1 MRLTHVSL
9 WMPSKRSWPLKL
21 QLLRKGVIELEDELK
36 TPYLDQYT
44 DNLTAKV
51 TKKSDDYQVYGRNK
65 EVQSVIISL
74 LRRTKNNPILV
85 GEAGVGKSAIV
96 EGITLA
102 ILRGQVPEP
111 LKGLTVRSLELSSLM
126 SEDDEGFIAKFKKII
141 EEMVATRGHNLL
153 FVDEFHTIIGAG
165 SQNGQALDAGNV
177 IKPVLARGD
186 IQLIGATTL
195 DEFHE
200 YIETDRALE
209 RRMQPVMVEEP
220 TISQAITII
229 EQAKV
234 IYEKFHGIQISSD
247 AVHQAIRLSVR
258 YLTDRFLPDKAFDL
272 IDEAATIAS
281 VEGKSKVTEKD
292 IAQVLKDKTGIPVTT
307 ILKGDQERLEG
318 FKERLMNRVKGQ
330 EDAIEA
336 VVDAVTI
343 AQAGLQNEKRPL
355 ASFLF
360 LGPTGVGKTELAKAI
375 AEALF
380 DDEAAM
386 IRFDMSEYK
395 QKEDVTKLIGN
406 RATRIKGQ
414 LTEGVKQKPYCVL
427 LLDEIEKAHSEV
439 MDLFLQVLD
448 DGRLTD
454 SSGRLISFKNT
465 IVIMTT
471 NIGAKKIINKWELKG
486 NFKDL
491 TDRDRKQFEKS
502 MDSELQNEFRPE
514 FLNRIENKLIF
525 NLLERDVIEKIA
537 EKNLS
542 EIADRMKRQNLTLSY
557 EPSLIQ
563 YLSDVGTDVKNGAR
577 PLERLMKRK
586 VLAPISV
593 KSLQLDKSKQG
604 YNVHLWVEGRA
615 PDGNHRQEQRQIH
628 MEIEGERDNFFS

>member
-1 MRLTHVSL
+1 
-9 WMPSKRSWPLKL
+9 MPSKRSWPLKL

-85 GEAGVGKSAIV
+85 GEAGVGKTAIV
-96 EGITLA
+96 EGLTLA

-153 FVDEFHTIIGAG
+153 FVDEFHTIVGAG

-220 TISQAITII
+220 TIPQAITII

-281 VEGKSKVTEKD
+281 TEGKSKVTEKD

-318 FKERLMNRVKGQ
+318 FKEKLMNRVKGQ

-395 QKEDVTKLIGN
+395 QKEDVTKLIGS

-604 YNVHLWVEGRA
+604 YNVHLWVEGQA

>member
-1 MRLTHVSL
+1 M
-9 WMPSKRSWPLKL
+9 
-21 QLLRKGVIELEDELK
+21 IEVEDELK
-36 TPYLDQYT
+36 TPYLDKYT

-51 TKKSDDYQVYGRNK
+51 AKKSDDYQIYGRDK
-65 EVQSVIISL
+65 EVQAVIISL

-85 GEAGVGKSAIV
+85 GEAGVGKTAIV
-96 EGITLA
+96 EGLTLA
-102 ILRGQVPEP
+102 IVREQVPES

-126 SEDDEGFIAKFKKII
+126 SEDDGGFIAKFKKII

-153 FVDEFHTIIGAG
+153 FVDEFHTIVGAG
-165 SQNGQALDAGNV
+165 GQVGQALDAGNV

-195 DEFHE
+195 DEFHD
-200 YIETDRALE
+200 YVETDRALE

-220 TISQAITII
+220 MIPQAITII
-229 EQAKV
+229 DQAKG
-234 IYEKFHGIQISSD
+234 IYENFHGIQISSE
-247 AVHQAIRLSVR
+247 AVRQAVRLSVR
-258 YLTDRFLPDKAFDL
+258 YITDRFLPDKAFDL
-272 IDEAATIAS
+272 IDEASTIAS
-281 VEGKSKVTEKD
+281 ATGKDSVSDEN

-307 ILKGDQERLEG
+307 ILKGDQERLDG
-318 FKERLMNRVKGQ
+318 FREKLMDRVKGQ

-343 AQAGLQNEKRPL
+343 AQAGLQDENKPIS
-355 ASFLF
+355 SFLF
-360 LGPTGVGKTELAKAI
+360 LGATGVGKTELAKAI

-380 DDEAAM
+380 DDEDAM
-386 IRFDMSEYK
+386 IRFDMSEFK
-395 QKEDVTKLIGN
+395 KKEDVSKLIGN
-406 RATRIKGQ
+406 RETRTKGQ
-414 LTEGVKQKPYCVL
+414 LTEGVKRKPYSVL
-427 LLDEIEKAHSEV
+427 LLDEVEKAHSEV

-454 SSGRLISFKNT
+454 SSGRLVSFKNV

-486 NFKDL
+486 SFSQL
-491 TDRDRKQFEKS
+491 TERERLQFEKS

-514 FLNRIENKLIF
+514 FLNRIENKIIF
-525 NLLERDVIEKIA
+525 NLLERNVIEEIA

-542 EIADRMKRQNLTLSY
+542 KISDRMKRQNLTLSY

-577 PLERLMKRK
+577 PLERLIKRK
-586 VLAPISV
+586 VLAPISA
-593 KSLQLDKSKQG
+593 KSLTLDKRTQN
-604 YNVHLWVEGRA
+604 YNVHLWVEGKA
-615 PDGNHRQEQRQIH
+615 PDGQHRKDLRQIQLDV
-628 MEIEGERDNFFS
+628 EGEMDSFFS

>member
-1 MRLTHVSL
+1 M
-9 WMPSKRSWPLKL
+9 
-21 QLLRKGVIELEDELK
+21 IEVENEVK
-36 TPYLDQYT
+36 TPYLDKYT
-44 DNLTAKV
+44 DNLSAKV
-51 TKKSDDYQVYGRNK
+51 AKKSDDYQVYGRDK
-65 EVQSVIISL
+65 EVQAVIISL

-85 GEAGVGKSAIV
+85 GEAGVGKTAIV
-96 EGITLA
+96 EGLTLA
-102 ILRGQVPEP
+102 ILHNQVPEA
-111 LKGLTVRSLELSSLM
+111 LQGLTVRSLELSSLM
-126 SEDDEGFIAKFKKII
+126 SEDDGGFIAKFKKII

-153 FVDEFHTIIGAG
+153 FVDEFHTIVGAG
-165 SQNGQALDAGNV
+165 SQGGQALDAGNV

-195 DEFHE
+195 DEFHD

-209 RRMQPVMVEEP
+209 RRMQSVMVEEP
-220 TISQAITII
+220 TVPQATTII
-229 EQAKV
+229 EQAKS
-234 IYEKFHGIQISSD
+234 IYESFHSIQISSD
-247 AVHQAIRLSVR
+247 AVRQAVRLSVR
-258 YLTDRFLPDKAFDL
+258 YMTDRFLPDKAFDL

-281 VEGKSKVTEKD
+281 AEGKSKVTEKD

-307 ILKGDQERLEG
+307 ILKGDQERLDG
-318 FKERLMNRVKGQ
+318 FKEKLMDRVKGQ

-336 VVDAVTI
+336 VVDAITI
-343 AQAGLQNEKRPL
+343 AQAGLQDENKPIS
-355 ASFLF
+355 SFLF

-375 AEALF
+375 AGALF

-406 RATRIKGQ
+406 RETRTKGQ
-414 LTEGVKQKPYCVL
+414 LTEGVKRKPYSVL
-427 LLDEIEKAHSEV
+427 LLDEVEKAHSEV

-471 NIGAKKIINKWELKG
+471 NVGAKKIINKWELKG

-491 TDRDRKQFEKS
+491 TDRDRQQFVKS

-537 EKNLS
+537 EKNLA
-542 EIADRMKRQNLTLSY
+542 EIGDRMKRQNLLLSY

-577 PLERLMKRK
+577 PLERLIKRK

-593 KSLQLDKSKQG
+593 KTLKLDKQKQA
-604 YNVHLWVEGRA
+604 YHVHLWVEGAA
-615 PDGNHRQEQRQIH
+615 PDSQHRKDLRQIQI
-628 MEIEGERDNFFS
+628 EIEGEIDTFFS

>member
-1 MRLTHVSL
+1 M
-9 WMPSKRSWPLKL
+9 
-21 QLLRKGVIELEDELK
+21 IEVEDELK
-36 TPYLDQYT
+36 TPYLDKYT

-51 TKKSDDYQVYGRNK
+51 AKKSDDYQIYGRDK
-65 EVQSVIISL
+65 EVQAVIISL

-85 GEAGVGKSAIV
+85 GEAGVGKTAIV
-96 EGITLA
+96 EGLTLA
-102 ILRGQVPEP
+102 IVREQVPES

-126 SEDDEGFIAKFKKII
+126 SEDDGGFIAKFKKII

-153 FVDEFHTIIGAG
+153 FVDEFHTIVGAG
-165 SQNGQALDAGNV
+165 GQAGQALDAGNV

-195 DEFHE
+195 DEFHD
-200 YIETDRALE
+200 YVETDRALE

-220 TISQAITII
+220 MIPQAITII
-229 EQAKV
+229 DQAKG
-234 IYEKFHGIQISSD
+234 IYENFHGIQISSE
-247 AVHQAIRLSVR
+247 AVRQAVRLSVR
-258 YLTDRFLPDKAFDL
+258 YITDRFLPDKAFDL
-272 IDEAATIAS
+272 IDEASTIAS
-281 VEGKSKVTEKD
+281 VIGKDSVSDEN

-307 ILKGDQERLEG
+307 ILKGDQERLDG
-318 FKERLMNRVKGQ
+318 FREKLMDRVKGQ

-343 AQAGLQNEKRPL
+343 AQAGLQDENKPIS
-355 ASFLF
+355 SFLF
-360 LGPTGVGKTELAKAI
+360 LGATGVGKTELAKAI

-380 DDEAAM
+380 DDEDAM
-386 IRFDMSEYK
+386 IRLDMSEFK
-395 QKEDVTKLIGN
+395 KKEDVSKLIGN
-406 RATRIKGQ
+406 RETRTKGQ
-414 LTEGVKQKPYCVL
+414 LTEGVKRKPYSVL
-427 LLDEIEKAHSEV
+427 LLDEVEKAHSEV

-454 SSGRLISFKNT
+454 SSGRLISFKNV

-486 NFKDL
+486 NFKEL
-491 TDRDRKQFEKS
+491 TDRDRQQFEKT

-514 FLNRIENKLIF
+514 FLNRIENKIIF
-525 NLLERDVIEKIA
+525 NLLERNVIEEIA

-542 EIADRMKRQNLTLSY
+542 KISDRMKRQNLTLSY

-577 PLERLMKRK
+577 PLERLIKRK
-586 VLAPISV
+586 VLAPISA
-593 KSLQLDKSKQG
+593 KSLTLDKRTQT
-604 YNVHLWVEGRA
+604 YNVHLWVEGKA
-615 PDGNHRQEQRQIH
+615 PDGQHRKDLRQIQLDV
-628 MEIEGERDNFFS
+628 EGEMDSFFS

>member
-1 MRLTHVSL
+1 MIKV
-9 WMPSKRSWPLKL
+9 
-21 QLLRKGVIELEDELK
+21 EDELK
-36 TPYLDQYT
+36 TPYLDKYT

-51 TKKSDDYQVYGRNK
+51 AKKSDDYQIYGRDK
-65 EVQSVIISL
+65 EVQAVIISL

-85 GEAGVGKSAIV
+85 GEAGVGKTAIV
-96 EGITLA
+96 EGLTLA
-102 ILRGQVPEP
+102 IVREQVPES

-126 SEDDEGFIAKFKKII
+126 SEDDGGFIAKFKKII

-153 FVDEFHTIIGAG
+153 FVDEFHTIVGAG
-165 SQNGQALDAGNV
+165 GQAGQALDAGNV

-195 DEFHE
+195 DEFHD
-200 YIETDRALE
+200 YVETDRALE

-220 TISQAITII
+220 MIPQAITII
-229 EQAKV
+229 DQAKV
-234 IYEKFHGIQISSD
+234 IYENFHGIQISSE
-247 AVHQAIRLSVR
+247 AVRQAVRLSVR
-258 YLTDRFLPDKAFDL
+258 YITDRFLPDKAFDL
-272 IDEAATIAS
+272 IDEASTIAS
-281 VEGKSKVTEKD
+281 ATGKDSVSDEN

-307 ILKGDQERLEG
+307 ILKGDQERLDG
-318 FKERLMNRVKGQ
+318 FREKLMDRVKGQ

-343 AQAGLQNEKRPL
+343 AQAGLQDENKPIS
-355 ASFLF
+355 SFLF

-380 DDEAAM
+380 DDEDAM
-386 IRFDMSEYK
+386 IRLDMSEFK
-395 QKEDVTKLIGN
+395 KKEDVSKLIGN
-406 RATRIKGQ
+406 RETRTKGQ
-414 LTEGVKQKPYCVL
+414 LTEGVKRKPYSVL
-427 LLDEIEKAHSEV
+427 LLDEVEKAHSEV

-454 SSGRLISFKNT
+454 SSGRLISFKNV

-486 NFKDL
+486 NFKEL
-491 TDRDRKQFEKS
+491 TDRDRQQFEKS

-514 FLNRIENKLIF
+514 FLNRIENKIIF
-525 NLLERDVIEKIA
+525 NLLERNVIEEIA

-542 EIADRMKRQNLTLSY
+542 KISDRMKRQNLTLSY

-577 PLERLMKRK
+577 PLERLIKRK
-586 VLAPISV
+586 VLAPISA
-593 KSLQLDKSKQG
+593 KSLTLDKRTQT
-604 YNVHLWVEGRA
+604 YNVHLWVEGKA
-615 PDGNHRQEQRQIH
+615 PDGQHRKDLRQIQLDV
-628 MEIEGERDNFFS
+628 EGEMDSFFS

>member
-1 MRLTHVSL
+1 
-9 WMPSKRSWPLKL
+9 MPSKRSWPLKL

-85 GEAGVGKSAIV
+85 GEAGVGKTAIV
-96 EGITLA
+96 EGLTLA

-220 TISQAITII
+220 TIPQAITII

-281 VEGKSKVTEKD
+281 IEGKSKVTEKD

-318 FKERLMNRVKGQ
+318 FKEKLMNRVKGQ

-604 YNVHLWVEGRA
+604 YNVHLWVEGQA

>member
-1 MRLTHVSL
+1 M
-9 WMPSKRSWPLKL
+9 
-21 QLLRKGVIELEDELK
+21 EDELK

-85 GEAGVGKSAIV
+85 GEAGVGKTAIV
-96 EGITLA
+96 EGLTLA

-380 DDEAAM
+380 DDEESM
-386 IRFDMSEYK
+386 VRFDMSEYK

-406 RATRIKGQ
+406 RETRTKGQ

-486 NFKDL
+486 SFQNL
-491 TDRDRKQFEKS
+491 TERDWQQFEKS
-502 MDSELQNEFRPE
+502 MNSELQNEFRPE

-525 NLLERDVIEKIA
+525 NLLEREVIEEIA

-542 EIADRMKRQNLTLSY
+542 EIADRMKRQHLTLSY

-577 PLERLMKRK
+577 PLERLIKRK
-586 VLAPISV
+586 VLAPISA
-593 KSLQLDKSKQG
+593 KSLSLDKSRQT
-604 YNVHLWVEGRA
+604 YNIHLWVEGEA
-615 PDGNHRQEQRQIH
+615 PDSQHRKDLRQIQLDV
-628 MEIEGERDNFFS
+628 EGEIGEEVDALFS

>member
-1 MRLTHVSL
+1 M
-9 WMPSKRSWPLKL
+9 
-21 QLLRKGVIELEDELK
+21 EDELK

-85 GEAGVGKSAIV
+85 GEAGVGKTAIV
-96 EGITLA
+96 EGLTLA

-153 FVDEFHTIIGAG
+153 FVDEFHTIVGAG

-220 TISQAITII
+220 TIPQAITII

-247 AVHQAIRLSVR
+247 AVHQAICLSVR

-281 VEGKSKVTEKD
+281 TEGKSKVTEKD

-318 FKERLMNRVKGQ
+318 FKEKLMNRVKGQ

-604 YNVHLWVEGRA
+604 YNVHLWVEGQA

-628 MEIEGERDNFFS
+628 MEIEGERDTFFS

>member
-1 MRLTHVSL
+1 M
-9 WMPSKRSWPLKL
+9 
-21 QLLRKGVIELEDELK
+21 EDELK

-85 GEAGVGKSAIV
+85 GEAGVGKTAIV
-96 EGITLA
+96 EGLTLA

-177 IKPVLARGD
+177 IKPFLARGD

-220 TISQAITII
+220 TIPQAITII

-281 VEGKSKVTEKD
+281 AEGKSKVTEKD

-318 FKERLMNRVKGQ
+318 FKEKLMNRVKGQ

-502 MDSELQNEFRPE
+502 MDSDLQNEFRPE

-604 YNVHLWVEGRA
+604 YNVHLWVEGQA

>member
-1 MRLTHVSL
+1 MIKV
-9 WMPSKRSWPLKL
+9 
-21 QLLRKGVIELEDELK
+21 EDELK
-36 TPYLDQYT
+36 TPYLDKYT

-51 TKKSDDYQVYGRNK
+51 AKKSDDYQIYGRDK
-65 EVQSVIISL
+65 EVQAVIISL

-85 GEAGVGKSAIV
+85 GEAGVGKTAIV
-96 EGITLA
+96 EGLTLA
-102 ILRGQVPEP
+102 IVREQVPES

-126 SEDDEGFIAKFKKII
+126 SEDDGGFIAKFKKII

-153 FVDEFHTIIGAG
+153 FVDEFHTIVGAG
-165 SQNGQALDAGNV
+165 GQVGQALDAGNV

-195 DEFHE
+195 DEFHD
-200 YIETDRALE
+200 YVETDRALE

-220 TISQAITII
+220 MIPQAITII
-229 EQAKV
+229 DQAKV
-234 IYEKFHGIQISSD
+234 IYENFHGIQISSE
-247 AVHQAIRLSVR
+247 AVRQAVRLSVR
-258 YLTDRFLPDKAFDL
+258 YITDRFLPDKAFDL
-272 IDEAATIAS
+272 IDEASTIAS
-281 VEGKSKVTEKD
+281 ATGKDSVSDEN

-307 ILKGDQERLEG
+307 ILKGDQERLDG
-318 FKERLMNRVKGQ
+318 FREKLMDRVKGQ

-343 AQAGLQNEKRPL
+343 AQAGLQDENKPIS
-355 ASFLF
+355 SFLF

-380 DDEAAM
+380 DDEDAM
-386 IRFDMSEYK
+386 IRLDMSEFK
-395 QKEDVTKLIGN
+395 KKEDVSKLIGN
-406 RATRIKGQ
+406 RETRTKGQ
-414 LTEGVKQKPYCVL
+414 LTEGVKRKPYSVL
-427 LLDEIEKAHSEV
+427 LLDEVEKAHSEV

-454 SSGRLISFKNT
+454 SSGRLISFKNV

-486 NFKDL
+486 NFKEL
-491 TDRDRKQFEKS
+491 TDRDRQQFEKS

-514 FLNRIENKLIF
+514 FLNRIENKIIF
-525 NLLERDVIEKIA
+525 NLLERNVIEEIA

-542 EIADRMKRQNLTLSY
+542 KISDRMKRQNLTLSY

-577 PLERLMKRK
+577 PLERLIKRK
-586 VLAPISV
+586 VLAPISA
-593 KSLQLDKSKQG
+593 KSLTLDKRTQT
-604 YNVHLWVEGRA
+604 YNVHLWVEGKA
-615 PDGNHRQEQRQIH
+615 PDGQHRKDLRQIQLDV
-628 MEIEGERDNFFS
+628 EGEMDSFFS

>member
-1 MRLTHVSL
+1 M
-9 WMPSKRSWPLKL
+9 
-21 QLLRKGVIELEDELK
+21 EDELK

-85 GEAGVGKSAIV
+85 GEAGVGKTAIV
-96 EGITLA
+96 EGLTLA

-153 FVDEFHTIIGAG
+153 FVDEFHTIVGAG

-220 TISQAITII
+220 TIPQAITII

-281 VEGKSKVTEKD
+281 TEGKSKVTEKD

-318 FKERLMNRVKGQ
+318 FKEKLMNRVKGQ

-604 YNVHLWVEGRA
+604 YNVHLWVEGQA

>member
-1 MRLTHVSL
+1 M
-9 WMPSKRSWPLKL
+9 
-21 QLLRKGVIELEDELK
+21 EDELK

-85 GEAGVGKSAIV
+85 GEAGVGKTAIV
-96 EGITLA
+96 EGLTLA

-153 FVDEFHTIIGAG
+153 FVDEFHTIVGAG

-220 TISQAITII
+220 TIPQAITII

-281 VEGKSKVTEKD
+281 AEGKSKVTEKD

-318 FKERLMNRVKGQ
+318 FKEKLMNRVKGQ

-380 DDEAAM
+380 DDEASM

-406 RATRIKGQ
+406 RATRTKGQ

-491 TDRDRKQFEKS
+491 TDRDQKQFEKS

-604 YNVHLWVEGRA
+604 YNVHLWVEGQA

>member
-1 MRLTHVSL
+1 
-9 WMPSKRSWPLKL
+9 MPSKRSWPLKL

-85 GEAGVGKSAIV
+85 GEAGVGKTAIV
-96 EGITLA
+96 EGLTLA

-153 FVDEFHTIIGAG
+153 FVDEFHTIVGAG

-220 TISQAITII
+220 TIPQAITII

-281 VEGKSKVTEKD
+281 TEGKSKVTEKD

-318 FKERLMNRVKGQ
+318 FKEKLMNRVKGQ

-604 YNVHLWVEGRA
+604 YNVHLWVEGQA

-628 MEIEGERDNFFS
+628 MEIEGERDTFFS

>member
-1 MRLTHVSL
+1 M
-9 WMPSKRSWPLKL
+9 
-21 QLLRKGVIELEDELK
+21 EDELK
-36 TPYLDQYT
+36 TPYLDKYT
-44 DNLTAKV
+44 DNLSAKV
-51 TKKSDDYQVYGRNK
+51 AKKSDDYQVYGRDK
-65 EVQSVIISL
+65 EVQAVIISL

-85 GEAGVGKSAIV
+85 GEAGVGKTAIV
-96 EGITLA
+96 EGLTLA
-102 ILRGQVPEP
+102 IVREQVPES

-126 SEDDEGFIAKFKKII
+126 SEDDGGFIAKFKKII

-153 FVDEFHTIIGAG
+153 FVDEFHTIVGAG
-165 SQNGQALDAGNV
+165 GQAGQALDAGNV

-195 DEFHE
+195 DEFHD
-200 YIETDRALE
+200 YVETDRALE

-220 TISQAITII
+220 MIPQAITII
-229 EQAKV
+229 DQAKG
-234 IYEKFHGIQISSD
+234 IYENFHGIQISSE
-247 AVHQAIRLSVR
+247 AVRQAVRLSVR
-258 YLTDRFLPDKAFDL
+258 YITDRFLPDKAFDL
-272 IDEAATIAS
+272 IDEASTIAS
-281 VEGKSKVTEKD
+281 VTGKDSVSDEN

-307 ILKGDQERLEG
+307 ILKGDQERLDG
-318 FKERLMNRVKGQ
+318 FREKLMDRVKGQ

-343 AQAGLQNEKRPL
+343 AQAGLQDENKPIS
-355 ASFLF
+355 SFLF

-380 DDEAAM
+380 DDEDAM
-386 IRFDMSEYK
+386 IRFDMSEFK
-395 QKEDVTKLIGN
+395 KKEDVSKLIGN
-406 RATRIKGQ
+406 RETRTKGQ
-414 LTEGVKQKPYCVL
+414 LTEGVKRKPYSVL
-427 LLDEIEKAHSEV
+427 LLDEVEKAHSEV

-454 SSGRLISFKNT
+454 SSGRLVSFKNV

-486 NFKDL
+486 SFSQL
-491 TDRDRKQFEKS
+491 TERERLQFEKS

-514 FLNRIENKLIF
+514 FLNRIENKIIF
-525 NLLERDVIEKIA
+525 NLLERNVIEEIA

-542 EIADRMKRQNLTLSY
+542 KISDRMKRQNLTLLY

-577 PLERLMKRK
+577 PLERLIKRK
-586 VLAPISV
+586 VLAPISA
-593 KSLQLDKSKQG
+593 KSLTLDKRTQN
-604 YNVHLWVEGRA
+604 YNVHLWVEGKA
-615 PDGNHRQEQRQIH
+615 PDGQHRKDLRQIQLDV
-628 MEIEGERDNFFS
+628 EGEMDSFFS